1 MNTNASIFV
10 AGARG
15 LVGSA
20 IVRKLRSSGF
30 DNILTPTSAELDLRD
45 QTATHAF
52 FRANT
57 PEYVF
62 LAAAKVGGIHANNTY
77 RADFILDNLLIQNSV
92 ITAAKEHGVQKLL
105 FLGSS
110 CIYPRECPQ
119 PMREEYMLT
128 GPLEPTNE
136 PYAVAKIAGLKLCEA
151 LQDQYGFNAISCMPT
166 NLYGPN
172 DNFDLHNSHVLPAMI
187 RKFHEAKLNGNATV
201 HLWGSGTPMREFLHC
216 DDAADAMVHLMQN
229 YNDKVFVNIGTGT
242 DVTIKELAETI
253 QRIVGHEGAIDWDS
267 TKPDGTPRKLLDVSK
282 LHATGWKHKIDLE
295 QGIRNT
301 YEWYVAS
308 LG

>member
-1 MNTNASIFV
+1 MNQQSRIFV

-20 IVRKLRSSGF
+20 IVRKLTSLHYEQV
-30 DNILTPTSAELDLRD
+30 LTPTSSELDLRD
-45 QTATHAF
+45 QAATHAY
-52 FRANT
+52 FREHKPT
-57 PEYVF
+57 HVF

-92 ITAAKEHGVQKLL
+92 ITAAKEFGVEKLL

-151 LQDQYGFNAISCMPT
+151 LQDQYNFNAISCMPT
-166 NLYGPN
+166 NLYGPH
-172 DNFDLHNSHVLPAMI
+172 DNFDLNNSHVLPAMI
-187 RKFHEAKLNGNATV
+187 RKFHEAKVNNNATV

-216 DDAADAMVHLMQN
+216 DDAADAMVHLMLN

-253 QRIVGHEGAIDWDS
+253 QRIVGHKGVVDWDAS
-267 TKPDGTPRKLLDVSK
+267 KPDGTPRKLLDVSK
-282 LHATGWKHKIDLE
+282 LHSTGWKHKIDLE
-295 QGIRNT
+295 EGIRST
-301 YEWYVAS
+301 YEWF
-308 LG
+308 LHNQK